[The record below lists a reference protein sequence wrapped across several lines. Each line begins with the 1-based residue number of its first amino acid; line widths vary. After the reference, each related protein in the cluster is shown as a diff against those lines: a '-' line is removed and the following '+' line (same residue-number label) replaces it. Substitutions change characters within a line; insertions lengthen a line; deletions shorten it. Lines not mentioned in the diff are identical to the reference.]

1 MAYNSFIFI
10 GRSGCGKGTQAA
22 LLMQS
27 LKDKGQSASYI
38 ETGHEFREFTKGDN
52 YTNTKSRQMMEQD
65 LRQPDFL
72 ACHMWTKILTEEYN
86 GNEHLIFDGVSRSLS
101 EAKMLNTALH
111 FYGFEKR
118 YIIHLD
124 VSREWSEKHLLA
136 RGRADDAN
144 VDRINKR
151 LDWFD
156 TDVAPAIEYYKSSPE
171 YVFISISGERP
182 IEDVQSN
189 LIANLSL

>member
-1 MAYNSFIFI
+1 MPCNSFIFI
-10 GRSGCGKGTQAA
+10 GRSGCGKGTQGA
-22 LLMQS
+22 LLMQA
-27 LKDKGQSASYI
+27 LKDKGETVSYI
-38 ETGHEFREFTKGDN
+38 ETGQEFREFAKGDN
-52 YTNTKSRQMMEQD
+52 YTNIKSRQMMEQD

-101 EAKMLNTALH
+101 EAKMLDTALH

-118 YIIHLD
+118 YVIHLD

-136 RGRADDAN
+136 RGRADDVS

-156 TDVAPAIEYYKSSPE
+156 TDVVRAIEYYRSSPE
-171 YVFISISGERP
+171 YAFISISGERP
-182 IEDVQSN
+182 IEDVQTD
-189 LIANLSL
+189 LISNLSL

>member
-1 MAYNSFIFI
+1 
-10 GRSGCGKGTQAA
+10 
-22 LLMQS
+22 MQS

-171 YVFISISGERP
+171 YVFISISGERS